1 MRDRISMV
9 LRVRTNTAW
18 FSHFIIL
25 KQSIM
30 DIENIIP
37 LLTSTINEKGKMIK
51 LLNKWKNK
59 YQYCIKDIA
68 NCDSGFVAKYILSY
82 QKQ

>member
-1 MRDRISMV
+1 
-9 LRVRTNTAW
+9 
-18 FSHFIIL
+18 
-25 KQSIM
+25 M

>member
-1 MRDRISMV
+1 MV
-9 LRVRTNTAW
+9 LMVRINTAW
-18 FSHFIIL
+18 FCHFIIL
-25 KQSIM
+25 KQNEM
-30 DIENIIP
+30 DINNIIP

-51 LLNKWKNK
+51 LLNKCKNK

-68 NCDSGFVAKYILSY
+68 NCDSAFVAKYILSY